1 MRLLM
6 ADLPGAPGAALPP
19 TGSVLDTDG
28 LARVYAAGRSSGGWL
43 RTNFATSLDG
53 AITGPDGR
61 SGSVNSE
68 ADHVVFELL
77 RALSHAVVVGAGTV
91 RSEGYPALAVD
102 ERWRETR
109 GGLGLPDAL
118 PVVAVSNR
126 GEMPPS
132 FADQPSGSVLLALPS
147 GSPGL
152 ADARARLG
160 PDQVVVCGD
169 DTVDGRR
176 LVAALGERGWT
187 QLLCEG
193 GPQLHGALVAAGVVD
208 ELCLSITPVVVGG
221 DGARVTAGAGVDAA
235 YRPLVLVEEDGT
247 LMGRWVRPSGSR

>member
-1 MRLLM
+1 MT
-6 ADLPGAPGAALPP
+6 P
-19 TGSVLDTDG
+19 
-28 LARVYAAGRSSGGWL
+28 AGRPDGWL
-43 RTNFATSLDG
+43 RSNFATSLDG

-91 RSEGYPALAVD
+91 RSEGYPALSVD
-102 ERWRETR
+102 KRWQEARR
-109 GGLGLPDAL
+109 GLGLPDAL

-126 GEMPPS
+126 GEVPPS
-132 FADQPSGSVLLALPS
+132 FADQPVGSVLLAMPS

-152 ADARARLG
+152 AGARERLG
-160 PDQVVVCGD
+160 RDHVVVCGD

-193 GPQLHGALVAAGVVD
+193 GPQLHAALVAAEVVD

-221 DGARVTAGAGVDAA
+221 DGPRVTAGVALDAA
-235 YRPLVLVEEDGT
+235 YRPVVLVEEDGT